1 MQGGEPS
8 TSHACPQGALDFCT
22 TVSNGNGYLPMAF
35 VHLHNH
41 SDFSI
46 LDGATR
52 IPDMVKRAV
61 DLKMPALALTDHG
74 YLFGVPN
81 LDLECRKYN
90 DAAADMRQWKHD
102 VECFQKGWELEEP
115 DPDDEQAAPHEC
127 AHAQWAS
134 DVQVW
139 EASSHDLEAVR
150 ANRPRLLI
158 QPIFGCEAYF
168 ITDDTIER
176 GTAQSRYHLILLAKN
191 ETGYV
196 NLMKMMSKA
205 ANEMMYYKPRTT
217 LAMLREY
224 HEGIICQS
232 ACVQGIIQQN
242 ILDGNFDEAQ
252 HWAREFQAIF
262 GEDFYIEIQDH
273 SLNFRGGWTDRTLDE
288 RLVQIAHT
296 IGAKVVATNDFHYLT
311 RADAPTQDIISCI
324 GTASHI
330 DDVGRK
336 RMEGSEFY
344 MKTEEEMRELFS
356 WIPEACDTTLEI
368 AEKCRYELDWS
379 SMYLPKFPGLREGET
394 SEERFHTECEKGLAR
409 RYGPDWRH
417 VTINGINVE
426 ERFEY
431 EYQIICTKGFADYF
445 LIVQEYV
452 QWAKD
457 HGIGVGPGR
466 GSAAG
471 AIVAYAMNITSF
483 DPLEN
488 GLMFERFLSPQR
500 SEMPDIDMD
509 FDDERRLE
517 VVQHVRELYGND
529 RVCHVITYST
539 IKAKQAINDAARVL
553 GMPVWQGQ
561 RLSKMLSNDPRLQ
574 LSYALKKNEKKPD
587 QFSPEFAEAYEKDA
601 DARRIIDAALAIEGL
616 TRGEGVH
623 ACAVLIAPTPVNDHV
638 PTKLDTKGGVEIT
651 QYEGH
656 SVADMGLLKMDFLGL
671 RTLTVISKALA
682 NIRASY
688 PSQADIE
695 RMPET
700 VRQTLRPGAT
710 CVDIDVDAIPFSDPK
725 IYELMGRGHTA
736 GVFQIESGGMTA
748 TIKNMQ
754 PKEYKQIVALIALY
768 RPGPLGAGMVTSYI
782 NRMNGRE
789 SIVFYDDRLSDIL
802 DETYGTIVYQEQ
814 VMQIAVKMCGFSAGE
829 SDSRIRKPV
838 AKKKIK
844 LLTSTVFHWD
854 NGRDETTYDHWMNG
868 AVANGYQREIAQR
881 IWDDVLEFASYA
893 FNKSHSAGYAIL
905 VMQTAWL
912 KAYFPREYMAS
923 VLTSYM
929 GKTEKIVHYVT
940 ACRREGIQILP
951 PDINESG
958 RDFTAT
964 ADGIRFG
971 FAGIRGVGEGVA
983 EVIMAEREK
992 GGPFRHLIDFVDR
1005 VDAASA
1011 NRRVVEAL
1019 IKSGA
1024 FDSTGYSR
1032 RQLMM
1037 MVDKNNPENVL
1048 DAAARRQRDR
1058 AAGQSSLFDMF
1069 GGVEGS
1075 GFEEEVPAPDGIEWD
1090 RSDKLKAEHEV
1101 LGLYVSDHPLRPFEY
1116 ALSKARDY
1124 TLGELDESVETPDP
1138 TTGGMIER
1146 FKVPEDKPI
1155 RVAGMVTAVQKRTT
1169 KRGDPMAI
1177 VTLEDMEGET
1187 TLVVFP
1193 QVYKK
1198 TARILTA
1205 DGSEATGAT
1214 SDDMFIAAT
1223 GKLERSDRGDQIIC
1237 SAITPLE
1244 LSERTNK
1251 PCIVEVCMTPKML
1264 SYDCMQRLQTI
1275 LSHYGGL
1282 DRVELLVQ
1290 ETSGNTMRM
1299 ELPTTVDA
1307 RNMLLMAEV
1316 EDLVGV
1322 EGHVSFIE

>member
-1 MQGGEPS
+1 
-8 TSHACPQGALDFCT
+8 
-22 TVSNGNGYLPMAF
+22 MAF
-35 VHLHNH
+35 VHLHSH
-41 SDFSI
+41 SDFSV

-61 DLKMPALALTDHG
+61 DLGMPAVSLTDHG
-74 YLFGVPN
+74 YMFGVPN
-81 LDLECRKYN
+81 LDLECRRYN
-90 DAAADMRQWKHD
+90 DAAADMKQWKHD
-102 VECFQKGWELEEP
+102 VECFKKSWKLDEPEP
-115 DPDDEQAAPHEC
+115 DAGDAAPHDRV
-127 AHAQWAS
+127 HAQWES
-134 DVQVW
+134 DVAIW
-139 EASSHDLEAVR
+139 ESTGGDLSAVE
-150 ANRPRLLI
+150 ANRPTPVVK
-158 QPIFGCEAYF
+158 PIFGCEAYF
-168 ITDDTIER
+168 ITDDQIEHKPN
-176 GTAQSRYHLILLAKN
+176 QKRYHLILLAKN

-196 NLMKMMSKA
+196 NLMKMMSQA

-217 LAMLREY
+217 LDMLKKY

-232 ACVQGIIQQN
+232 ACVQGIIPQN
-242 ILDGNFDEAQ
+242 IIEGNIDEAER
-252 HWAREFQAIF
+252 WAREYQCIF
-262 GEDFYIEIQDH
+262 GDDFYIEIQDH
-273 SLNFRGGWTDRTLDE
+273 GLNFRGGWTDRTLDE
-288 RLVQIAHT
+288 RLVALAQKLGI
-296 IGAKVVATNDFHYLT
+296 KVVATNDFHYLT
-311 RADAPTQDIISCI
+311 REDAPTQDIMSCI

-330 DDVGRK
+330 DDSGRLH
-336 RMEGSEFY
+336 MEGSEFY
-344 MKTEEEMRELFS
+344 MKSEEEMRTLFS

-368 AEKCRYELDWS
+368 AEKCQFELDWS
-379 SMYLPKFPGLREGET
+379 SMYLPKFPGLAEGET
-394 SEERFHTECEKGLAR
+394 SEERFHAECEKGLEQH
-409 RYGPDWRH
+409 YGPDWR
-417 VTINGINVE
+417 TREINGINIQ

-431 EYQIICTKGFADYF
+431 EYKIICDKGFADYF

-452 QWAKD
+452 MWAKTN
-457 HGIGVGPGR
+457 GIGVGPGR

-471 AIVAYAMNITSF
+471 AIVAYAMNITAF

-517 VVQHVRELYGND
+517 VIQHVRELYGSE

-553 GMPVWQGQ
+553 GFPVWQGQ
-561 RLSKMLSNDPRLQ
+561 RLSKMLSNDPKLALQ
-574 LSYALKKNEKKPD
+574 NALEKNENKPD
-587 QFSPEFAEAYEKDA
+587 QFSPDFSEAYEKDA
-601 DARRIIDAALAIEGL
+601 DAHRIIDAALSIEGL

-671 RTLTVISKALA
+671 RTLTVISKTLA

-688 PSQADIE
+688 PHASDIE
-695 RMPET
+695 RMPEL
-700 VRQTLRPGAT
+700 VRGCIKPGAT
-710 CVDIDVDAIPFSDPK
+710 CVDIDVDKIPFTDPK
-725 IYELMGRGHTA
+725 IYELLGSGATA
-736 GVFQIESGGMTA
+736 GVFQVESAGMTA

-789 SIVFYDDRLSDIL
+789 PIVFYDDRLSEIL

-814 VMQIAVKMCGFSAGE
+814 VMQISVKMSGFSAGE

-844 LLTSTVFHWD
+844 LLTSTEFHWD
-854 NGRDETTYDHWMNG
+854 NGKDETTYDHWMNG
-868 AVANGYQREIAQR
+868 AVENGYERATAQR

-912 KAYFPREYMAS
+912 KAYFPREFMAS

-929 GKTEKIVHYVT
+929 GKTDKIVHYVT
-940 ACRREGIQILP
+940 ACRHEGIQILP

-964 ADGIRFG
+964 PAGVRFG

-983 EVIMAEREK
+983 ELIMAEREK
-992 GGPFRHLIDFVDR
+992 GGPFKHLNDFVDR
-1005 VDAASA
+1005 VDGSSA

-1024 FDSTGYSR
+1024 FDSTGYPR
-1032 RQLMM
+1032 RQLMI
-1037 MVDKNNPENVL
+1037 MVDKNNPENIL
-1048 DAAARRQRDR
+1048 DVAARRQKDR

-1069 GGVEGS
+1069 GDVEDSGFVDEAPQPDGVEW
-1075 GFEEEVPAPDGIEWD
+1075 E
-1090 RSDKLKAEHEV
+1090 RSDKLHNEHEV
-1101 LGLYVSDHPLRPFEY
+1101 LGLYVSDHPLRPYEY
-1116 ALSKARDY
+1116 ALSKVRDY
-1124 TLGELDESVETPDP
+1124 TIGELNETEEVPDP
-1138 TTGGMIER
+1138 MTGGMIER
-1146 FKVPEDKPI
+1146 HKVAEDKQI
-1155 RVAGMVTAVQKRTT
+1155 RLAGMVTSVQKKTT
-1169 KRGDPMAI
+1169 KNGDPMAI
-1177 VTLEDMEGET
+1177 VTLEDMEGEI

-1193 QVYKK
+1193 KLYKK
-1198 TARILTA
+1198 SAAILA
-1205 DGSEATGAT
+1205 GEVDAEMGSSANDVFVKI
-1214 SDDMFIAAT
+1214 S

-1237 SAITPLE
+1237 SSIEGLE
-1244 LSERTNK
+1244 LTTSSNRPKVIELH
-1251 PCIVEVCMTPKML
+1251 MTPSVL
-1264 SYDCMQRLQTI
+1264 SYDRMQRLHDI
-1275 LSHYGGL
+1275 LSRYAGL

-1290 ETSGNTMRM
+1290 ESSGNTLRM

-1307 RNMLLMAEV
+1307 RSMMLMAELK
-1316 EDLVGV
+1316 DLVDP
-1322 EGHVSFIE
+1322 EGSIVFA